1 MLLGR
6 AVTKSDYMLGHPSIP
21 RYSPTPTLVGSEN
34 APGADNQQE
43 RLELR
48 LENPQRPYARHPTRR
63 MMRWSPLHGDMQWTS
78 SKEVMSSS
86 DVSE

>member
-1 MLLGR
+1 VLSSRILRDHTPDIRPLG
-6 AVTKSDYMLGHPSIP
+6 
-21 RYSPTPTLVGSEN
+21 
-34 APGADNQQE
+34 
-43 RLELR
+43 
-48 LENPQRPYARHPTRR
+48 R